1 VSNKAL
7 FGQFKIYP
15 RGFLGAYLP
24 PILVGK
30 PAYARRTSSLLYDTS
45 IFDANDSKAVVAN
58 TELEELY
65 DKYVR
70 KDILIGDFKFREDVL
85 RCMLKA
91 FGTQDFEGWYM
102 AQFQS
107 PSFGYNHRKF
117 LNETIAFFNA
127 GKPRQ
132 LSLQSWEAIIQA
144 KDEPK
149 SDIELEE
156 YTKALFGKDDHR
168 HLSPSGKVML
178 VDVIQ
183 SWMRRPN
190 GIGDLLHTGHI
201 LFGL

>member
-1 VSNKAL
+1 MSNRAL

-24 PILVGK
+24 PILVGQ
-30 PAYARRTSSLLYDTS
+30 PAHARRTSNLLYDAT
-45 IFDANDSKAVVAN
+45 IFDANESKTVVAN
-58 TELEELY
+58 TDLENLY
-65 DKYVR
+65 DKYIR

-107 PSFGYNHRKF
+107 PSFGYNHRQF
-117 LNETIAFFNA
+117 LNETIGFFNA
-127 GKPRQ
+127 GRPRR

-144 KDEPK
+144 KDDPNR
-149 SDIELEE
+149 DTALEE
-156 YTKALFGKDDHR
+156 NAQTLFGKKDHR
-168 HLSPSGKVML
+168 ELAPSGKVML

-183 SWMRRPN
+183 DWMRRP
-190 GIGDLLHTGHI
+190 GGMGDLLHTGHI